1 MEAIVK
7 HAIRETAGGGNPTNP
22 ENGTLYFEKTS
33 EGTYAIRL
41 KDSSGLVYVST
52 VIKDG
57 NLLISPEALASRVKA
72 LEAESSKMFEI
83 KGTITI
89 SDIDDSMYII
99 ESNEGTESEVSY
111 LPSGAG
117 TGDAYRVKQDGTY
130 KYKNSQNT
138 EVSLVCDEGDW
149 IVAGS
154 NSSWAV
160 IQGNID
166 LNKLA
171 ISYNGSSRTISLK
184 LDSKTLASF
193 ALPLANGQSAGLI
206 TLDDTVTSSTDDS
219 NKGKAATPK
228 AVNIAYA
235 RANDAYGL
243 ADTKITGEQAKTIKV
258 NNAINAD
265 KATGDSEG
273 RNFIETY
280 ALKSDISDAIQ
291 NAVMYEVDSDGT
303 TKKAFDNTYVL
314 GDNAK
319 YGRIQAVYAQ
329 DVYFEL
335 PDENAEDGVTLYSIA
350 ILIANIT
357 ERLFDLE
364 GDVAAHTTKISGIEN
379 NIKTINS
386 SIQGINDALTW
397 DNW

>member
-89 SDIDDSMYII
+89 SDVDDSMYII

-138 EVSLVCDEGDW
+138 EASLVCDEGDW

-171 ISYNGSSRTISLK
+171 ISYDESSRTISLK

-193 ALPLANGQSAGLI
+193 ALPNANKTTNGLV
-206 TLDDTVTSSTDDS
+206 TLVDEANSDYGVNS
-219 NKGKAATPK
+219 GKAATPK
-228 AVNIAYA
+228 AVSAVNA
-235 RANDAYGL
+235 RAIEAYNL
-243 ADTKITGEQAKTIKV
+243 AGTKITEEQAKAIKV

-265 KATGDSEG
+265 KATSDSEG
-273 RNFIETY
+273 RKFTETY
-280 ALKSDISDAIQ
+280 ALKSDIPDAIQ

-319 YGRIQAVYAQ
+319 DGRIQAVYAQ

-364 GDVAAHTTKISGIEN
+364 GDVAAHTTKISGIED

-386 SIQGINDALTW
+386 SIQGINNVLKWGTW
-397 DNW
+397 